1 MLSLS
6 HNNYFTTSG
15 HGADWTVHLNPCTKI
30 IYEDYT
36 NESIQAASLIYENRT
51 SPLTLLFSGGLD
63 SEYMIRIFEKAK
75 IPFDV
80 AIITYG
86 NYNSHDTKFAF
97 DFCESHNIKP
107 TVVDIDIEKFI
118 QEGKIYEIA
127 HTAKCCAYQM
137 PSIMHG
143 ITKLDGTIIMANGEP
158 YVKKYDDSWYW
169 QETEKVNSY
178 MNWYN
183 INNIDGTPDFL
194 RYTPEMTLS
203 FLENPI
209 IKEIVENNNLGKLST
224 RTSKHKLYS
233 KEFSFIP
240 RPKFTGWEEL
250 EKTKYYNLIQEEF
263 DKLKNT
269 YNGKFE
275 IEYKQLIKSLKAN
288 R

>member
-1 MLSLS
+1 M
-6 HNNYFTTSG
+6 
-15 HGADWTVHLNPCTKI
+15 

-36 NESIQAASLIYENRT
+36 NESIQAALLIYENRT

-75 IPFDV
+75 IPFNV

-86 NYNSHDTKFAF
+86 NYNHHDTKFAF
-97 DFCESHNIKP
+97 DFCQSRNIKP

-118 QEGKIYEIA
+118 QGGKIYEIA

-137 PSIMHG
+137 PSVMHG

-158 YVKKYDDSWYW
+158 YVKKYDDSWRW

-203 FLENPI
+203 FLENPT
-209 IKEIVENNNLGKLST
+209 IKEIVENDNLGKLST

-233 KEFSFIP
+233 KEFSFMP

-263 DKLKNT
+263 NKLKNT